1 VAVELEISLPQEPR
15 YEIKSL
21 VYRQIAEAVTNIEKH
36 ARASRVSLRMKME
49 DDGIYCVITDD
60 GTGFIVSERNHLP
73 GHLGLLALN
82 ERALLAGG
90 WCKIS
95 SEPGAG
101 TIVEFW
107 VPLPR

>member
-1 VAVELEISLPQEPR
+1 MEISVPDEPR
-15 YEIKSL
+15 YEIRAL
-21 VYRQIAEAVTNIEKH
+21 IYRQIAEAVTNIEKH
-36 ARASRVSLRMKME
+36 AAASRVRLQMKVE
-49 DDGIYCVITDD
+49 GDGVYCAITDN
-60 GTGFIVSERNHLP
+60 GTGFVVAERNHLP

-95 SEPGAG
+95 SELGAG

-107 VPLPR
+107 VPLPK

>member
-1 VAVELEISLPQEPR
+1 MTV
-15 YEIKSL
+15 KSENDG
-21 VYRQIAEAVTNIEKH
+21 VYA
-36 ARASRVSLRMKME
+36 
-49 DDGIYCVITDD
+49 GITDD
-60 GTGFIVSERNHLP
+60 GRGFIVSERNHLP

-90 WCKIS
+90 WCKIT